1 MPTSEYYADTHE
13 SGTCRSCE
21 KPIEFAVNVR
31 TGKRMP
37 FNTPIVALKTR
48 HEDATHRLIETVD
61 LAQSHFVDCPNRD
74 QHRKPR

>member
-1 MPTSEYYADTHE
+1 MPTSLYYADTHE
-13 SGTCRSCE
+13 PGECRSCG

-37 FNTPIVALKTR
+37 FNAPIVALKTK
-48 HEDATHRLIETVD
+48 HEDATHRVIEEVD

-74 QHRKPR
+74 QHRRPR